1 MPKSPVRRTKF
12 TPYTAL
18 LAFAF
23 FVLCPILLAVA
34 LAASLI
40 VLFFM
45 TGFTLMVMLVV
56 MVVVA
61 KILNLVFVTVPGWV
75 ATR

>member
-1 MPKSPVRRTKF
+1 LV
-12 TPYTAL
+12 
-18 LAFAF
+18 
-23 FVLCPILLAVA
+23 
-34 LAASLI
+34 

-61 KILNLVFVTVPGWV
+61 KVLNFLFLTVPGWI
-75 ATR
+75 ARR